1 MPGDIQKF
9 GRLHLIPSNTGHPLK
24 GKSREKTPLHH
35 IEASLAIIGDAAN
48 FAKKFHTRSVEGGK
62 LDMIDGI
69 DALYKGYDSLDC
81 MQKKS
86 PKVSMITT
94 VPGALSYTTTELWRT
109 TFGNV
114 PTLSPDLCGAQS
126 LKDLRFRI
134 IDFRFSSRVSAFS
147 CS

>member
-1 MPGDIQKF
+1 M
-9 GRLHLIPSNTGHPLK
+9 
-24 GKSREKTPLHH
+24 
-35 IEASLAIIGDAAN
+35 
-48 FAKKFHTRSVEGGK
+48 EGGK

-81 MQKKS
+81 IQKKS
-86 PKVSMITT
+86 PKVSMVTT
-94 VPGALSYTTTELWRT
+94 VPGTLSYTGTELWRT

-134 IDFRFSSRVSAFS
+134 VDFRFSSRVSAFS